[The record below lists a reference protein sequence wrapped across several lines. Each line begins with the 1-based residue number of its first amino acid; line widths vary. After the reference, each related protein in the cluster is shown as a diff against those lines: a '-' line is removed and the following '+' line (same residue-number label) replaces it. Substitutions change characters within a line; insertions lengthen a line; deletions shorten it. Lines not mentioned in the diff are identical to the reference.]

1 MRYLPVFQRFRE
13 NADNFSGIFV
23 FGGAV
28 PCGPAAKT
36 CGHAGEADSW
46 ERSGQAGREPRR
58 LPGCRD
64 PVLRFPVSSRGR
76 VGSAAGGVPAP
87 CGSRGRIGRLRLVLV
102 TPAFICRGKR
112 PSGMRLPDGHHV
124 ILCVRLSSAR
134 NRVGRQVENEGY
146 LRNMARTGMTRS
158 EMSVVMMTAAEA
170 SSSAT
175 L

>member
-1 MRYLPVFQRFRE
+1 MRK
-13 NADNFSGIFV
+13 IFPEFLF

-28 PCGPAAKT
+28 SCGPAAKSVQA
-36 CGHAGEADSW
+36 CGRSGFVGA
-46 ERSGQAGREPRR
+46 SGQAGREPCR
-58 LPGCRD
+58 LPECRD
-64 PVLRFPVSSRGR
+64 PVSRFPVSSRGR
-76 VGSAAGGVPAP
+76 VGSAAGGFPSP
-87 CGSRGRIGRLRLVLV
+87 CGSRVRIRRLRLVLV

-124 ILCVRLSSAR
+124 ILCVCLSSAR
-134 NRVGRQVENEGY
+134 NRAGRQVENEGY